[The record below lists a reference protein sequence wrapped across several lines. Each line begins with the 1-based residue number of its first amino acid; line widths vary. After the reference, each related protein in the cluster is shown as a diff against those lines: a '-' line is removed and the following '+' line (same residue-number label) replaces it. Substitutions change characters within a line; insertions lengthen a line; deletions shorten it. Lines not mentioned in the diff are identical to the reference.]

1 MSNMAF
7 LSLLFLSFITIET
20 ADMWQTVFFF
30 FQQGQCIDSLKFYW
44 QGK

>member
-20 ADMWQTVFFF
+20 AGMCQAVFFF
-30 FQQGQCIDSLKFYW
+30 FNKDNA
-44 QGK
+44 